1 MAKFKMTAK
10 QVHEL
15 IKQLG
20 VDVEIVADDQAD
32 AAFKLED
39 AITDVDN
46 SRTPILK
53 PTLEA
58 AIKAD
63 LTKQLAGKH
72 GGDLRAHLRRLSNNV
87 LKTSDLEGLKD
98 EEALQKFLDTV
109 LGQKDSSLDDIR
121 RQMTEKLA
129 EAEQE
134 KARLL
139 GDKDKE
145 IANLRFEYN
154 EREIDA
160 LLEAALSEVPRTGGD
175 IKTQAGLAKT
185 FLRTKFKDHFDETK
199 RTIELRDLAN
209 PERPALAG
217 NVQVQLK
224 DVMTDFAKGMGILK
238 TDNRTENPNEHM
250 NMSKQTHS
258 APGYTTA
265 NQDLDALGSAI
276 MNQ

>member
-32 AAFKLED
+32 AAFKYED

-46 SRTPILK
+46 SRSPIIK

-98 EEALQKFLDTV
+98 EEALQKFLDTM
-109 LGQKDSSLDDIR
+109 LGQKDSSLEDIR
-121 RQMTEKLA
+121 NQMKTKLQ
-129 EAEQE
+129 EAEDEMNRRVAE
-134 KARLL
+134 KDQALT
-139 GDKDKE
+139 
-145 IANLRFEYN
+145 ALRTQYN
-154 EREIDA
+154 ERDIDA
-160 LLEAALSEVPRTGGD
+160 LLETALTEVPRTGGNV
-175 IKTQAGLAKT
+175 KTQASLAKAY
-185 FLRTKFKDHFDETK
+185 LRSKFKDHYDEAN
-199 RTIELRDLAN
+199 RTLELRDLAN
-209 PERPALAG
+209 PERPALKG
-217 NVQVQLK
+217 NIAVQLK
-224 DVMTDFAKGMGILK
+224 DVMTEFAKESGILK
-238 TDNRTENPNEHM
+238 TDNRTENPNDHVD
-250 NMSKQTHS
+250 MSKQTHS
-258 APGYTTA
+258 APGFST
-265 NQDLDALGSAI
+265 NNRDLDALGSAI